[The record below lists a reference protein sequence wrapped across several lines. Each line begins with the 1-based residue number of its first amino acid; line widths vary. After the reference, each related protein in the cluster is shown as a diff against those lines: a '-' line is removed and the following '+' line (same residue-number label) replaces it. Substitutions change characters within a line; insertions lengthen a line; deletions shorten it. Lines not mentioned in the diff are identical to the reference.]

1 MFVMMMMMMMM
12 MMMSSATSVF
22 ALIKFALI
30 KRYHLHMCNSLA
42 IIWKVAAVKF
52 SCRLSSKWNNIS
64 KRFETSKWFELTL
77 GLM

>member
-1 MFVMMMMMMMM
+1 MFVMMMMMM

-52 SCRLSSKWNNIS
+52 SCRLPSK
-64 KRFETSKWFELTL
+64 
-77 GLM
+77 